1 MIGAMTD
8 PSQGFAL
15 LKTLLRWRNHP
26 EGAQV
31 EIRPDAVEM
40 DEQDMFRAF
49 LAAGI
54 VNANT
59 ATICNQIRQKVT
71 GWQRVGKPFE
81 FRDETISPVLQVR
94 EANLVASVRIDPV
107 MAREQGR
114 EICPEEIE
122 ALLAQAGVRHGID
135 PDLVQMLLR
144 TNCAPGWYDI
154 AIGDPPENGTDTRI
168 ECKVQLDN
176 TTPVPHEDG
185 SIDFR
190 DRGDLPEI
198 TEGTPIYVRIPG
210 KPAKDGKDLSGRVLP
225 AEKGGDLPLAPGPNM
240 RLRDGDPNV
249 VEAACDGYLLR
260 GRDGSVQVG
269 KVFEVKGDLNLS
281 VGNIRYHGPIQIG
294 GNVPAGFQ
302 IRAGGDILIRGTA
315 EGSDIRSAGGS
326 IQIKGGVFGGRIEA
340 TGDIKV
346 AFGHE
351 ATFIAGGELMGGK
364 YLQHCQARCASLKF
378 GPGGMFVGGQVLASR
393 EIECDVLGTEA
404 GSATMVL
411 LSDPEEEEARS
422 DLERITV
429 EEKKILPLRDLLE
442 QKVMAL
448 KSRLSGGGQLLGA
461 ARVDAE
467 ELLRQYTAVVEKVKD
482 LERRRAH
489 DQEVLA
495 AERTRVGFITV
506 RREIHT
512 GVEVHIFGK
521 RFEIDSV
528 RPPIRLVVRDKDVEA
543 AKI

>member
-1 MIGAMTD
+1 MID

-15 LKTLLRWRNHP
+15 LKTVLLWKNHP
-26 EGAQV
+26 DGAQV
-31 EIRPDAVEM
+31 EIRPDAPEI

-71 GWQRVGKPFE
+71 GWQRVGKIFE

-107 MAREQGR
+107 LARAQGR
-114 EICPEEIE
+114 EICPEEIQS
-122 ALLAQAGVRHGID
+122 LLVQAGIRHGID
-135 PDLVQMLLR
+135 PDLVLMLIR
-144 TNCAPGWYDI
+144 PNCATGWYDI
-154 AIGDPPENGTDTRI
+154 AIGDPPENGTDTVI

-176 TTPVPHEDG
+176 GVPLPHEDG

-198 TEGTPIYVRIPG
+198 TEGTPIYVRVPG
-210 KPAKDGKDLSGRVLP
+210 KVAKDGIDLAGRPIP
-225 AEKGGDLPLAPGPNM
+225 AVEGLDKSLVAGSNM
-240 RLRDGDPNV
+240 RLREGDSNV
-249 VEAACDGYLLR
+249 LEAACDGYLLR
-260 GRDGSVQVG
+260 TRDGAVQVG

-281 VGNIRYHGPIQIG
+281 VGNIHYHGPIQIG

-302 IRAGGDILIRGTA
+302 IRAGGDIVIRGTA
-315 EGSDIRSAGGS
+315 EGSDIRSATGS
-326 IQIKGGVFGGRIEA
+326 VQVKGGVFGGRIEA
-340 TGDIKV
+340 AGDITV

-351 ATFIAGGELMGGK
+351 ATLIAGGTLHGGK
-364 YLQHCQARCASLKF
+364 YLQHCTARCGSLKF
-378 GPGGMFVGGQVLASR
+378 AGGGLFVGGQILASH

-404 GSATMVL
+404 GSSTIVQ

-422 DLERITV
+422 ELDRITAQ
-429 EEKKILPLRDLLE
+429 EKKILPLRDLLE
-442 QKVMAL
+442 QKVVAL
-448 KSRLSGGGQLLGA
+448 KSRLAGGGQLLGH
-461 ARVDAE
+461 AREDAE
-467 ELLRQYTAVVEKVKD
+467 DLLRQYTTVVEKVRD

-489 DQEVLA
+489 DQEVLV
-495 AERTRVGFITV
+495 AERTRTGSIAV

-512 GVEVHIFGK
+512 GVEVHIFGR
-521 RFEIDSV
+521 RFEIETV
-528 RPPIRLVVRDKDVEA
+528 RPPVRLVIRDKDVEVN
-543 AKI
+543 KF

>member
-1 MIGAMTD
+1 MIDA
-8 PSQGFAL
+8 SQGFAL
-15 LKTLLRWRNHP
+15 LKTMLRWRNHP
-26 EGAQV
+26 DGAQV
-31 EIRPDAVEM
+31 EIRPEASEI

-59 ATICNQIRQKVT
+59 ATICNQIRQKT
-71 GWQRVGKPFE
+71 EGWQRVGKPFE

-114 EICPEEIE
+114 EICPEEIQV
-122 ALLAQAGVRHGID
+122 LLAQAGIRHGID
-135 PDLVQMLLR
+135 PDLVQMLLKP
-144 TNCAPGWYDI
+144 TCAAGWYDI
-154 AIGDPPENGTDTRI
+154 AIGDPPENGTDTVI
-168 ECKVQLDN
+168 ECKVQIDN
-176 TTPVPHEDG
+176 TLPVPHEDD

-198 TEGTPIYVRIPG
+198 TQGTPIYVRVPG
-210 KPAKDGKDLSGRVLP
+210 KVAKDGTDLSGRPIP
-225 AEKGGDLPLAPGPNM
+225 AAKGVDMPLVAGTNM
-240 RLRDGDPNV
+240 RLRESDPNV
-249 VEAACDGYLLR
+249 LEAACDGYLLR
-260 GRDGSVQVG
+260 GRDGKVLVG

-294 GNVPAGFQ
+294 GSVPAGFQ
-302 IRAGGDILIRGTA
+302 IRAGGDILIQGTA

-326 IQIKGGVFGGRIEA
+326 VQIRGGVFGGRIEA
-340 TGDIKV
+340 SGDITV

-351 ATFIAGGELMGGK
+351 ATLIAGGTLHGGK
-364 YLQHCQARCASLKF
+364 YLQHCTARCGSLRF
-378 GPGGMFVGGQVLASR
+378 AGGGMFVGGHVLASR
-393 EIECDVLGTEA
+393 DIECDVLGTEA
-404 GSATMVL
+404 GSATIVQ

-422 DLERITV
+422 DLDRVTA

-442 QKVMAL
+442 QKVVVL
-448 KSRLSGGGQLLGA
+448 KSRLAGGGQLLGN
-461 ARVDAE
+461 ARLDAE
-467 ELLRQYTAVVEKVKD
+467 ELLKQYTSVVEKVRD
-482 LERRRAH
+482 LEHRRAH

-495 AERTRVGFITV
+495 AERTRTGFISV

-521 RFEIDSV
+521 RFEIESV
-528 RPPIRLVVRDKDVEA
+528 HPPVRLVVREKDVEA
-543 AKI
+543 TKI

>member
-1 MIGAMTD
+1 MSD
-8 PSQGFAL
+8 PAQGFAL
-15 LKTLLRWRNHP
+15 LKTMIRWRNHP
-26 EGAQV
+26 DGAQV
-31 EIRPDAVEM
+31 EILPGAVEM
-40 DEQDMFRAF
+40 DPQDMFRTF

-59 ATICNQIRQKVT
+59 ATICNMIRQQEV
-71 GWQRVGKPFE
+71 GWQRVGKVFE
-81 FRDETISPVLQVR
+81 FRDDTVSPVLQVR

-122 ALLAQAGVRHGID
+122 VLLAQAGIRHGID
-135 PDLVQMLLR
+135 PDLVPMLLR
-144 TNCAPGWYDI
+144 SNCATGWYDI
-154 AIGDPPENGTDTRI
+154 AVGDPPENGTDTVV
-168 ECKVQLDN
+168 ECKVELDN
-176 TTPVPHEDG
+176 TMPVPHEDG
-185 SIDFR
+185 SIDFH
-190 DRGDLPEI
+190 DRGNLPEI

-210 KPAKDGKDLSGRVLP
+210 KPAKDGIDLSGRTIP
-225 AEKGGDLPLAPGPNM
+225 AVKGLDVPLFPGPNM
-240 RLRDGDPNV
+240 RLRENDPNV

-260 GRDGSVQVG
+260 ARDGKVQVG

-302 IRAGGDILIRGTA
+302 IRAGGDILIKGTA
-315 EGSDIRSAGGS
+315 EGSDIRSSGGS
-326 IQIKGGVFGGRIEA
+326 VQIRGGVFGGRIEA
-340 TGDIKV
+340 TGDIAI

-351 ATFIAGGELMGGK
+351 ATLIAGGELVGGK
-364 YLQHCQARCASLKF
+364 YLQHCTVRCGSLKF
-378 GPGGMFVGGQVLASR
+378 GPGGMLVGGQTLASR
-393 EIECDVLGTEA
+393 EIECDVLGTA
-404 GSATMVL
+404 SGSATLVQ

-422 DLERITV
+422 DLDRITA

-442 QKVMAL
+442 QKVVIL
-448 KSRLSGGGQLLGA
+448 KSRLAKGGQLLGN
-461 ARVDAE
+461 ARSDAE
-467 ELLRQYTAVVEKVKD
+467 ELLKQYTQVVEKVKD
-482 LERRRAH
+482 LEHRRAV

-495 AERTRVGFITV
+495 TDRTRAGFISV

-521 RFEIDSV
+521 RFEIESV
-528 RPPIRLVVRDKDVEA
+528 HAPVRLVVREKEVEA